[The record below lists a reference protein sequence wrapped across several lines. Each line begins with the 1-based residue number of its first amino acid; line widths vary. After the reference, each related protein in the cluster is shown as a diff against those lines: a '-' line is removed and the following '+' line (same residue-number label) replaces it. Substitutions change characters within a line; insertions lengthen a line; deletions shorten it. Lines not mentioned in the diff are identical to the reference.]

1 MSMLPALALVVLPDV
16 FKFRKALYSNIPV
29 HQSRL
34 LQLAGRG
41 GVNLNI
47 DVFRRRTEASEI
59 IDIVPVKEPVK
70 TK

>member
-1 MSMLPALALVVLPDV
+1 MSMLPPLVLAVLADV
-16 FKFRKALYSNIPV
+16 FKFRIAPYSNIPV

-47 DVFRRRTEASEI
+47 DVLRRRTEASEI
-59 IDIVPVKEPVK
+59 IDVVPVKEPVK

>member
-1 MSMLPALALVVLPDV
+1 MSMLPPVALAVLPDV
-16 FKFRKALYSNIPV
+16 FKFRIAPYSNIPV

-41 GVNLNI
+41 GVNLNL
-47 DVFRRRTEASEI
+47 DVFRRITKAIEI
-59 IDIVPVKEPVK
+59 IDVIPVKEPVK